1 LQGTSRI
8 WWDWECGCTYW
19 QCSHHTPRWFSIRRW
34 KLEAQASEA
43 FYRIVTRPAPPRG
56 CAVTI
61 SIPPIVYLVRDA
73 IAVAFHL
80 PHPSFLYHPR
90 RTLAALIFGQL
101 AVTVGEEPGWRAS
114 RCPDWSAA
122 SVPDLRNAHA
132 RKCMGL
138 LASTCLLGSW
148 HSTVR
153 NTVCSIRGPVDRV
166 LEVMTLVV
174 MRTQSSIIAATLP
187 CIRELVCPSRYGNPT
202 SSCSLLGSWLV
213 VPVIAGFASY
223 GQFLTR

>member
-1 LQGTSRI
+1 MAFFVIAYLISWAAWITLFARHL
-8 WWDWECGCTYW
+8 
-19 QCSHHTPRWFSIRRW
+19 SHLVGLGMWLYLLAVLAPHASVSIRRW

-153 NTVCSIRGPVDRV
+153 
-166 LEVMTLVV
+166 
-174 MRTQSSIIAATLP
+174 SSWFLALHCTEHRLFN
-187 CIRELVCPSRYGNPT
+187 SG
-202 SSCSLLGSWLV
+202 SS
-213 VPVIAGFASY
+213 
-223 GQFLTR
+223 